1 MTREILPV
9 VILCG
14 GQGTRM
20 YGGGAPRPKMLV
32 EVGEW
37 PMLWH
42 LMQIYAHYGHKQFIL
57 CLGYLG
63 DQIRRYFL
71 EYEVMHRDVTF
82 RLGAPNGP
90 KYHGQF
96 RELDWEITFAD
107 TGAYTQT
114 GARIRKIAPYIK
126 TERFFATY
134 GDGLGDVDLDALL
147 AYHRSKG
154 VIATLTA
161 VRPRSQWGIVE
172 VNAAGIVTGFRQKP
186 HMEAW
191 VNGGFFVFERG
202 IFDYLQGDDALE
214 LELEPFERLVRD
226 GQLALYRHDGFW
238 RAMDTFKDVEEVDAL
253 WRAGDAPW
261 KVWDQGAA
269 R

>member
-1 MTREILPV
+1 MTRESLPV

-20 YGGGAPRPKMLV
+20 YGVGAPRPKMLV

-42 LMQIYAHYGHKQFIL
+42 LMKIYAHYGHTRFIL

-71 EYEVMHRDVTF
+71 EYEIMHRDTTF
-82 RLGAPNGP
+82 RLGAPNGLRF
-90 KYHGQF
+90 HGEAG
-96 RELDWEITFAD
+96 ELNWEITLAE
-107 TGAYTQT
+107 TGANTMT
-114 GARIRKIAPYIK
+114 GARIRKVERYID

-134 GDGLGDVDLDALL
+134 GDGLADVDLDALL

-154 VIATLTA
+154 VLATLTG
-161 VRPRSQWGIVE
+161 VRPRSQWGVLD
-172 VNAAGIVTGFRQKP
+172 VNDDGLVNGFREKP
-186 HMEAW
+186 RMNEW

-202 IFDYLQGDDALE
+202 VFEYLRGDDSLMLE
-214 LELEPFERLVRD
+214 REPFERLARD
-226 GQLALYRHDGFW
+226 RQLAVYRHLGFW
-238 RAMDTFKDVEEVDAL
+238 RAMDTFKDVEEVDTL
-253 WRAGDAPW
+253 WRSGDPPW
-261 KVWDQGAA
+261 KIWT
-269 R
+269 